1 MRYFPQW
8 AGTPRIAPG
17 DPEGSGILQRF
28 TVEDLLRMPSIGTS
42 TIDPFGTELLG
53 DWIAQM
59 NSCP

>member
-1 MRYFPQW
+1 
-8 AGTPRIAPG
+8 
-17 DPEGSGILQRF
+17 
-28 TVEDLLRMPSIGTS
+28 VEDLLRMPSIGTS